1 MKRAATALA
10 VLAALALPAHALAQG
25 PVPTPTPPIP
35 TPTPTPVPPA
45 PTPTPPP
52 APAAGKLSL
61 SSQGTFAQDKAAL
74 KGHAFTV
81 RGVLRP
87 YVAGEKVVVRVY
99 RDGKKIK
106 AQAVTPKPV
115 TGNAAGVFALRV
127 GATKTGKLKVAASHQ
142 ASPLLATVRSNVLHV
157 KVYSPAVAPGE
168 RGPVVT
174 LLQSL
179 LGKLHYAVPHSGVF
193 NPGTQRAVLAWRKME
208 GATRNSLAN
217 SSVFNGLLKGK
228 GAWKVRHPLDGKHV
242 EARLGK
248 QLLALINGSKV
259 VAIYHTSSGK
269 PSTPTVRGRF
279 HVYRKDFGTNS
290 EGMVDSSYFIRG
302 YAIHGYYDVPTY
314 NASHGRLR
322 VPIPDA
328 AAIYNW
334 LSIGD
339 VVWVEE

>member
-10 VLAALALPAHALAQG
+10 VLAALALPAHAFAQG
-25 PVPTPTPPIP
+25 PV
-35 TPTPTPVPPA
+35 PTPTPVPPA
-45 PTPTPPP
+45 PTPVPTPVP
-52 APAAGKLSL
+52 APPQGKLAL
-61 SSQGTFAQDKAAL
+61 SAQGTFAKDKAAL

-87 YVAGEKVVVRVY
+87 YVAGEQVVVRVY
-99 RDGKKIK
+99 RNGRKIK
-106 AQAVTPKPV
+106 AKAVTPQPV
-115 TGNAAGVFALRV
+115 TGNAAGVFTLKV
-127 GATKTGKLKVAASHQ
+127 GATKTGKLKVAASHK
-142 ASPLLATVRSNVLHV
+142 ATPLLATVRSNVLHV
-157 KVYSPAVAPGE
+157 KVYSPAVAPGQ
-168 RGPVVT
+168 RGPVVS

-179 LGKLHYAVPHSGVF
+179 LGKLHYAVPFTGVYDA
-193 NPGTQRAVLAWRKME
+193 GTQRAVLAWRKME
-208 GATRNSLAN
+208 GASRNSMAN
-217 SSVFNGLLKGK
+217 SSVFSGLLKGK
-228 GAWKVRHPLDGKHV
+228 GKWHVRHPLDGRHV

-302 YAIHGYYDVPTY
+302 YAIHGYVDVPTY
-314 NASHGRLR
+314 NASHGCLR

-328 AAIYNW
+328 LRIYNW